1 MDDANIF
8 VAGLFTRGDR
18 HREDFYILFLS
29 PNFIENTASEATA
42 LPFVGAEL
50 LPLHQA
56 LVTKRKTRRCLSA
69 NHFNFLQLCAIRNT
83 IKQQYNKETVQCIIH
98 SPLLLPNKVLT
109 LF

>member
-18 HREDFYILFLS
+18 HREDFYILSLS
-29 PNFIENTASEATA
+29 PNFIGNTASEATA
-42 LPFVGAEL
+42 LPFMGAEL
-50 LPLHQA
+50 LPLHHA
-56 LVTKRKTRRCLSA
+56 LSKKKKKRRCLST
-69 NHFNFLQLCAIRNT
+69 NHFNFLQLCAIRNI

-98 SPLLLPNKVLT
+98 SPLFLINKVLT